1 MTVDQAFHYSA
12 TTEKGLDEAV
22 EALEAALKDRKFG
35 VLWQMDIPSKL
46 KEKGVDF
53 DKPYRVLEV
62 CNPQEAKQV
71 LTQNPMVGYFLPCK
85 LVVYEHEGKTV
96 IGLPKPTALMG
107 VIGDEGLMDT
117 ARRVEATLKEAVDE
131 AAR

>member
-1 MTVDQAFHYSA
+1 MAQEFHYSA

-22 EALEAALKDRKFG
+22 AALEAALKDRKFG

-62 CNPQEAKQV
+62 CNPHEAKQV

-107 VIGDEGLMDT
+107 VIGDDSLMDT

>member
-1 MTVDQAFHYSA
+1 MAYYFQYSA
-12 TTEKGLDEAV
+12 STTKSLDEAV
-22 EALEAALKDRKFG
+22 QALEAALKERKFG

-53 DKPYRVLEV
+53 DNPYRVLEV
-62 CNPQEAKQV
+62 CNPHEAKQV

-85 LVVYEHEGKTV
+85 VVVYENEGKTV
-96 IGLPKPTALMG
+96 IGLPKPTVLMG
-107 VIGDEGLMDT
+107 VIGDESLMAT
-117 ARRVEATLKEAVDE
+117 AERVEATLKEAVDE

>member
-1 MTVDQAFHYSA
+1 MAQDFHYSA
-12 TTEKGLDEAV
+12 STAKSLDDAV
-22 EALEAALKDRKFG
+22 AALEAALKERKFG

-62 CNPQEAKQV
+62 CNPHEAKQV

-85 LVVYEHEGKTV
+85 VVVYQNEGKTV

-107 VIGDEGLMDT
+107 VIGDEGLMET
-117 ARRVEATLKEAVDE
+117 AQRVEAALKEAVDE
-131 AAR
+131 AAK

>member
-1 MTVDQAFHYSA
+1 MAQDFHYSA
-12 TTEKGLDEAV
+12 STTKSLDEAV
-22 EALEAALKDRKFG
+22 LALEAALKERKFG
-35 VLWQMDIPSKL
+35 VLWQLDIPAKL

-62 CNPQEAKQV
+62 CNPYEAKHV

-85 LVVYEHEGKTV
+85 VVVYENEGKTV

-107 VIGDEGLMDT
+107 VMGDESLMAT
-117 ARRVEATLKEAVDE
+117 ARRVEAALKEAVDV

>member
-1 MTVDQAFHYSA
+1 MAQAFHYSA
-12 TTEKGLDEAV
+12 TTDKSLDEAV
-22 EALEAALKDRKFG
+22 AALEAALKERKFG
-35 VLWQMDIPSKL
+35 VLWQMDIPAKL

-62 CNPQEAKQV
+62 CNPHEAKRV

-85 LVVYEHEGKTV
+85 VVVYEHEGKTV
-96 IGLPKPTALMG
+96 IGLPKPTTLMG
-107 VIGDEGLMDT
+107 VIGDEGLMET
-117 ARRVEATLKEAVDE
+117 AERVEATLKEAVDE

>member
-1 MTVDQAFHYSA
+1 MAQEFHYSA
-12 TTEKGLDEAV
+12 TTDKDLDEAV
-22 EALEAALKDRKFG
+22 AALEAALKDHKFG

-62 CNPQEAKQV
+62 CNPHEAKQV

-107 VIGDEGLMDT
+107 VIGDEGLMET
-117 ARRVEATLKEAVDE
+117 AQRVEATLKEAVDE